1 MTECPPLE
9 PIPYVFELQTN
20 SGLLRRVET
29 ENERYSLVVQS
40 LEFRTARGWIIAG
53 EITATN
59 KTKTA
64 KRVRYRRRLAETT
77 GQHVS
82 NDVTVCQTP
91 EHLLYL
97 VDVRLGMLE
106 TDTQRFVIRPE

>member
-1 MTECPPLE
+1 MTECPPLD
-9 PIPYVFELQTN
+9 PIPYVFEVQTN

-29 ENERYSLVVQS
+29 ENDKYKLVVQS
-40 LEFRTARGWIIAG
+40 LEFRTAQGWIIAG

-59 KTKTA
+59 KTKSA
-64 KRVRYRRRLAETT
+64 RRVRYRRRIAEST

-106 TDTQRFVIRPE
+106 TESQRFVIKPK